1 MWHSI
6 LFAPGIWLFG
16 RNISTCTVRC
26 MFKVSDFLADRVSI
40 DAVVKQ
46 HCCDVVSEYRASSYV
61 I

>member
-1 MWHSI
+1 
-6 LFAPGIWLFG
+6 
-16 RNISTCTVRC
+16 

-46 HCCDVVSEYRASSYV
+46 HCCDVVSEYQASSYV